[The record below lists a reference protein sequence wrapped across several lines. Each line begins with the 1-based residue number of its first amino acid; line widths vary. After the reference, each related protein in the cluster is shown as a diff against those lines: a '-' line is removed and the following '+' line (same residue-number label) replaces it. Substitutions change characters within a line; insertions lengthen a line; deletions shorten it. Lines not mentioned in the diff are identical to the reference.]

1 MANPTDTHWSLVKR
15 ILRYI
20 WGTLDYGIL
29 IHSSSDL
36 SLNVYCDADW
46 AGCPD
51 DRRSTTG
58 YVVYMGSNLVFWSSK
73 KQSTVSKS
81 STEVEYRS
89 MAVTTQKIMW
99 LNSLLSELGYIPTQ
113 NPTLW
118 CDNLGATFF
127 ASNPVFH
134 AHTKHIELDFHFVRE
149 KITLK
154 QLTIGFICSADQ
166 IGDMFTKSL
175 AKARFKHI
183 QDKLHVLVNLS
194 RLRGRVDKITAD
206 ELDNS
211 SEASTG
217 DEDRITADS

>member
-1 MANPTDTHWSLVKR
+1 
-15 ILRYI
+15 
-20 WGTLDYGIL
+20 
-29 IHSSSDL
+29 
-36 SLNVYCDADW
+36 
-46 AGCPD
+46 
-51 DRRSTTG
+51 
-58 YVVYMGSNLVFWSSK
+58 
-73 KQSTVSKS
+73 
-81 STEVEYRS
+81 
-89 MAVTTQKIMW
+89 
-99 LNSLLSELGYIPTQ
+99 
-113 NPTLW
+113 LW

-134 AHTKHIELDFHFVRE
+134 ARTKHIELDFHFVRE

-154 QLTIGFICSADQ
+154 QLAIGFICSADQ